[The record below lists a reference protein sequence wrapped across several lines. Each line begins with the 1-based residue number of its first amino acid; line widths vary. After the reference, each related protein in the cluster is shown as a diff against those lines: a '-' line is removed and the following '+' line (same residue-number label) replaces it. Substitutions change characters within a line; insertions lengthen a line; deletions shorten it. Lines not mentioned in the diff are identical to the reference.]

1 MDSIAESIVMI
12 GDIGMNDK
20 ALLVMD
26 ETENCVDCQFCYE
39 HDEGIEAWC
48 IIAIDPYNEDSY
60 REMEEDYC
68 QCKPYWCPLK
78 PMPEKKEAFEI
89 PKIPSFLDF
98 RRKGFRDG
106 WNACIDAITGGK
118 NND

>member
-1 MDSIAESIVMI
+1 MSRKS
-12 GDIGMNDK
+12 
-20 ALLVMD
+20 LFVMD

-78 PMPEKKEAFEI
+78 PMPEKIVLDKIRQEAINEDCYDDTNGINEAYLQGKEI
-89 PKIPSFLDF
+89 
-98 RRKGFRDG
+98 G
-106 WNACIDAITGGK
+106 WNGCIDEIMDGCK
-118 NND
+118 DEND